1 MTVIEQMISKFIRTQ
16 QSSNVLC
23 YTRVDPSRPVTGR
36 ANQLFL
42 KSMFDENA
50 AWIGSPY
57 VARGGQKDEKKTFCM
72 FVVAAVLSVFF
83 FAATLSTQKN
93 RIKNYGIFFL
103 CKLPPL
109 IKYAT
114 DKVKK
119 EFLSCTNDQVFVFWL
134 RGERFSLNRRNQ
146 RQDQR
151 RSR

>member
-1 MTVIEQMISKFIRTQ
+1 MTVIEQTISKFIRTQ
-16 QSSNVLC
+16 QSSNVFC
-23 YTRVDPSRPVTGR
+23 YARVDSGRSVTGR

-42 KSMFDENA
+42 TSMFTRMQHESVCLMLRA
-50 AWIGSPY
+50 
-57 VARGGQKDEKKTFCM
+57 VARKTRRKYFACSQSLQCLAFFCCYT
-72 FVVAAVLSVFF
+72 FNSE
-83 FAATLSTQKN
+83 N

-134 RGERFSLNRRNQ
+134 RGEKRFSLNRRNQ